1 MMIDD
6 QTTWQDVAKVLVTR
20 WMAGPGSKGW
30 EREQITD
37 YIAELEID
45 VRTPQ
50 RAILGLRNVVSNGFV
65 PSVDQVREAA
75 RKAMGPPTSAQIAA
89 AEARMLAAAKPVR
102 HLNAA

>member
-1 MMIDD
+1 MTPDE

-30 EREQITD
+30 EREQVAD
-37 YIAELEID
+37 FIAELQVD
-45 VRTPQ
+45 VRSPAA
-50 RAILGLRNVVSNGFV
+50 AIRGLRAVVSNGFV

-75 RKAMGPPTSAQIAA
+75 RAAAGPPSSAQIAA
-89 AEARMLAAAKPVR
+89 ATARHLAGRRR